1 MGSSYSRQQKYRE
14 REISLNKQRIYIMS
28 HEGVPASVSTINT
41 SDNNIKTDEMFD
53 KSQDDLCKVK
63 LYQFSLTSEEP
74 CRFLCECTFTSGSTV
89 QMCKQKLL
97 PGLRQSLDPQLT
109 TDRFW
114 LRSKMGLKPGT
125 IFLESDVFG
134 KNIILMEDREFFL
147 ELWTGPAK
155 RKDSVLNLM
164 LLVRRWRPSL
174 LQLEPIQEAL
184 AVQVGDVEALKKQI
198 SNLSEIQHEDIQL
211 VMLKDVASSLDGQGA
226 AALQQL
232 GWAGDLHNLSDWD
245 DGDLILYRDKT
256 EHLPSRIDKHAD
268 ELLLKEMRY
277 TMQIFLPENT
287 QNEQRVHE
295 CTVNFRL
302 LEGGHLQMQLG
313 RLMHSCLLSEGTTV
327 GQVKEQLLPSLRV
340 QGFPHLIGDSFCLCK
355 KNGEI
360 LVDYEV
366 FGRSVCLWNDRD
378 FYIEIVSDPS
388 KLKRSVL
395 QVRLHLG
402 SVQPADR
409 VPGPFQDLLWDIHGM
424 HKLPGKI
431 SDLSG
436 IPKENLIFSYLK
448 GLHPFESLSQEVVAR
463 LSWIQGFEDLATH
476 MDDGDIILYKDK
488 QRC

>member
-1 MGSSYSRQQKYRE
+1 
-14 REISLNKQRIYIMS
+14 
-28 HEGVPASVSTINT
+28 
-41 SDNNIKTDEMFD
+41 
-53 KSQDDLCKVK
+53 
-63 LYQFSLTSEEP
+63 
-74 CRFLCECTFTSGSTV
+74 
-89 QMCKQKLL
+89 MCKQKLL

-164 LLVRRWRPSL
+164 LL
-174 LQLEPIQEAL
+174 
-184 AVQVGDVEALKKQI
+184 I
-198 SNLSEIQHEDIQL
+198 SKLSEIQHEDIQL

-245 DGDLILYRDKT
+245 DGDLVLYRDKT
-256 EHLPSRIDKHAD
+256 ERLPSRIDKHAD

-277 TMQIFLPENT
+277 TTQIFLPENT

-295 CTVNFRL
+295 CTVNFHL
-302 LEGGHLQMQLG
+302 LEGDHLQMQLG

-327 GQVKEQLLPSLRV
+327 AQVKEQLLPSLRV
-340 QGFPHLIGDSFCLCK
+340 QGFPHLTGDSFCLCK

-424 HKLPGKI
+424 HKLPGKVQ
-431 SDLSG
+431 S
-436 IPKENLIFSYLK
+436 NNHCYF
-448 GLHPFESLSQEVVAR
+448 
-463 LSWIQGFEDLATH
+463 
-476 MDDGDIILYKDK
+476 
-488 QRC
+488 